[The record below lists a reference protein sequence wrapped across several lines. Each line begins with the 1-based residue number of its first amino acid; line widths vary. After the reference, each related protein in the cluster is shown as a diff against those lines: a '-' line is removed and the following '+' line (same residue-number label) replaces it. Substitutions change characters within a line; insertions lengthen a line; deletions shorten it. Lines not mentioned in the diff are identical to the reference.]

1 MILFSVDVTGMFNQ
15 TADSPFQEEPNW
27 NNEEAV
33 MWALE
38 LLPVRLPE
46 SMFIPFVKA
55 NSEPSWLRV

>member
-27 NNEEAV
+27 NNEEAGNV
-33 MWALE
+33 SPGIVAGQTSWIHVYPLCE
-38 LLPVRLPE
+38 T
-46 SMFIPFVKA
+46 